1 MPKDKHDNNGYR
13 RNYAIMSTEDVAA
26 GKKSHWTELEITA
39 PIRNL
44 SPNLWQLEFLTAL
57 FLNDNNLTRIPPDI
71 SRLSNLRHLDVS
83 SNKLRSLPAEIGDM
97 VTLRELL
104 LCNNTI
110 RNLPNELGKLFQLQ
124 KLGLSGN
131 PLPQQLL
138 NLYSENNGTSKL
150 LTYMLDHLEGKKIM
164 QAKALPLVST
174 LNLYICEWSPNFR
187 YNEDQ
192 L

>member
-13 RNYAIMSTEDVAA
+13 RNYAIMSSEDVAA

-71 SRLSNLRHLDVS
+71 SKLSNLRHLDVS
-83 SNKLRSLPAEIGDM
+83 SNKLRSLPAEIGDI

-104 LCNNTI
+104 LCNNGL

-131 PLPQQLL
+131 PLPQQIL

-150 LTYMLDHLEGKKIM
+150 LTYMLDHLEGKKLYQPKLSM
-164 QAKALPLVST
+164 VSMLILCCEFT
-174 LNLYICEWSPNFR
+174 LNFR
-187 YNEDQ
+187 SKIIRN
-192 L
+192 

>member
-1 MPKDKHDNNGYR
+1 MPKDKHENNGYR
-13 RNYAIMSTEDVAA
+13 RNYAIMSSEDVAA

-71 SRLSNLRHLDVS
+71 SRLTNLRHLDVS
-83 SNKLRSLPAEIGDM
+83 SNKLRSLPAEMGDM

-104 LCNNTI
+104 LSNNGL

-124 KLGLSGN
+124 KLGLGGN
-131 PLPQQLL
+131 PLPQQIL
-138 NLYSENNGTSKL
+138 NLYSESNGISKL
-150 LTYMLDHLEGKKIM
+150 LTYMLDHLEGKKIYC
-164 QAKALPLVST
+164 QANSGVNSKFVLS
-174 LNLYICEWSPNFR
+174 
-187 YNEDQ
+187 
-192 L
+192 